1 MKSNIIFDRQ
11 EYVAVITLN
20 KPQSLNALNLS
31 LLLELEEAIALFAND
46 LQLRVAIITGV
57 EKSFVA
63 GADIQSMSTMD
74 YTKAKEFGQVGARV
88 FRSIEMCPKP
98 IIAAVNGFALGGGCE
113 LALACDL
120 RVASE
125 KAKFGQPE
133 VGLGITPGFSGTQRL
148 ARTIGLGKAR
158 ELIFTGKII
167 GATEALRLG
176 LVNDVVVPEEL
187 ISTALN
193 LAHTISKQAPVA
205 IQNAKKAIMDGWDL
219 PIDEG
224 IALEVDLFA
233 RCFETQDQK
242 RGMNAFLNKEK
253 IDYEGK

>member
-74 YTKAKEFGQVGARV
+74 YIKAKEFGQVGARV